1 MSECY
6 YYEELKLPRG
16 TLDSSI
22 DHLYVLT
29 MHESSRIPQIKDQV
43 KNAGIV
49 SNITIQ
55 YNYGYKKCNKNLDD
69 QKTNLDLV
77 HALQTA
83 FRHALSKG
91 YQRVMILEDDCQF
104 DERIHDP
111 EVIDDLNSF
120 FLQRDPAVYTL
131 GGFGMFVNPLD
142 VLFHNRNQ
150 LSLLLGASHC
160 IVYNRE
166 HMKHAAYKK
175 FTTGHVDAEL
185 RKTFFK
191 YTYHKPL
198 AYQVFGDTENSLE
211 WVFWKNLYEKTLY
224 RLFPVNKSVQPGYD
238 NSKIFFDYCMVIMC
252 VLLFF
257 ISFKIM
263 RTYFIK

>member
-1 MSECY
+1 
-6 YYEELKLPRG
+6 
-16 TLDSSI
+16 
-22 DHLYVLT
+22 
-29 MHESSRIPQIKDQV
+29 MHESPRIPQIKDQV
-43 KNAGIV
+43 KRAGVV
-49 SNITIQ
+49 SNVTIQ
-55 YNYGYKKCNKNLDD
+55 YNYGYKKCDKNLEE

-120 FLQRDPAVYTL
+120 LSQRDPPVYSL
-131 GGFGMFVNPLD
+131 GGFPMFVNPLD
-142 VLFHNRNQ
+142 VLFHTRNQ
-150 LSLLLGASHC
+150 LSLTLGASHC

-166 HMKHAAYKK
+166 HMEHAAYKK

-185 RKTFFK
+185 RQTFFK

-198 AYQVFGDTENSLE
+198 AYQVFEDTENSLE
-211 WVFWKNLYEKTLY
+211 WIFLKKLFENTTY
-224 RLFPVNKSVQPGYD
+224 RLFPVNKSVQPGFD
-238 NSKIFFDYCMVIMC
+238 NSKIFFDYCMVALCII
-252 VLLFF
+252 LFF

-263 RTYFIK
+263 CTYFTK